1 MKKIGI
7 IGNASVFRNR
17 WFPALQKNQN
27 FEIVGIAREN
37 NVLDLA
43 SNERFGYKSF
53 NKNEVDIVYIPLPNS
68 FHYEISKYYL
78 MQGIN
83 VVIEKPAAT
92 KYFEVQELVKLA
104 NENNC
109 FFLEAFQWRYHV
121 RTSVLKNKIE
131 NGFFPY
137 LIDVVFTIPHF
148 NKENI
153 RYSQSLSGGAALDL
167 GSYPV
172 SVITTL
178 LPGIVFELLDFSF
191 WKESY
196 SVDVGGSGTFVSK
209 DKKVILKFFYG
220 FGFEYESKLILHTK
234 KGRIELNQPF
244 TVSSDQEAKILTEKN
259 LSIGT
264 ESFVDCHFNSM
275 LDFISSDFN
284 TIDVNN
290 QTLNQSALLNL
301 IIKRL

>member
-7 IGNASVFRNR
+7 IGNASVFKNR
-17 WFPALQKNQN
+17 WYPALQKNKN
-27 FEIVGIAREN
+27 FEIVGIAREK
-37 NVLDLA
+37 NVTNLE
-43 SNERFGYKSF
+43 SNERLGYKSF
-53 NKNEVDIVYIPLPNS
+53 NRNEVDIVYIPLPNS

-78 MQGIN
+78 LQGVN
-83 VVIEKPAAT
+83 VVIEKPSAT
-92 KYFEVQELVKLA
+92 KYFEVQELVKIA
-104 NENNC
+104 NDNSC
-109 FFLEAFQWRYHV
+109 FFLEAFQWRYHS
-121 RTSVLKNKIE
+121 RSLFLKNKIE

-153 RYSQSLSGGAALDL
+153 RYSPLLCGGAAFDL

-178 LPGIVFELLDFSF
+178 LPGLDFELLDFSF
-191 WKESY
+191 WKENY
-196 SVDVGGSGTFVSK
+196 SVDLGGSGTFVSN

-220 FGFEYESKLILHTK
+220 FGFEYESKLILHTQ
-234 KGRIELNQPF
+234 KGRMELNQPF
-244 TVSSDQEAKILTEKN
+244 TVSSDQEAIILTEKN
-259 LSIGT
+259 LNIST

-284 TIDVNN
+284 SIDINI
-290 QTLNQSALLNL
+290 QTLKQSALLNL